1 MPSWLYVA
9 AGPKLP
15 LGIIWSFALGVVLPR
30 RANAGSWAGFN
41 RSKSRFTAASNL
53 HSETPMPVLKQIIDV
68 VAQSDRP
75 VRRLI
80 AYYVFVGLIVLALA
94 YFIPSVGH
102 LLSGKGLEA
111 SPNTTQLLQDGLSK
125 KATHAAIMASG
136 SLAEL
141 AVTTIIILIGTL
153 VLMLPVSWVYMSAR
167 RVQGHNQAVVQ
178 TLIILP
184 LVVAGVIIVVQNS
197 LALAF
202 SLAGVVGAVRF
213 RTTLRDTR
221 DLVFIFLSIGVG
233 FAAGVQAMVVGALL
247 SIVFNFVLILTWRY
261 DYGRNVLTPSA
272 SAQWAGPLEALASP
286 TGEHLVP
293 DRDLVLSL
301 TPRRAD
307 VLADRFERV
316 RDVIGKKTKKA
327 RFNAVLTITT
337 DKVTEAQAQVETVL
351 EKMTK
356 RWRLDEVVTNV
367 GKPSEIYYLTRL
379 KKTVTRDDI
388 LTGIHDNAGE
398 TIATA
403 DLEIGEPAAEEKN
416 GEA

>member
-1 MPSWLYVA
+1 
-9 AGPKLP
+9 
-15 LGIIWSFALGVVLPR
+15 
-30 RANAGSWAGFN
+30 
-41 RSKSRFTAASNL
+41 
-53 HSETPMPVLKQIIDV
+53 MPVLKQIIDV

-94 YFIPSVGH
+94 YFIPSVAH

-125 KATHAAIMASG
+125 KATHAAILASG

-293 DRDLVLSL
+293 DRDLLLSL

-316 RDVIGKKTKKA
+316 RDMIGKKKKKA

-337 DKVTEAQAQVETVL
+337 DQVTEAQAKVETVL

-379 KKTVTRDDI
+379 KKTVSRDDI
-388 LTGIHDNAGE
+388 LTGIRDNAGE

-416 GEA
+416 EQA